1 MKKNY
6 HLILNILSILL
17 IGTLFLPWILEPN
30 TESFT
35 IESVSGYNF
44 LYNNPF
50 VLVLF
55 ITSLITYIFL
65 LKTKNNILKIAMILE
80 LLFLVALLISP
91 IIFYSLNYLEGV
103 LIGYYLA
110 VSILILLI
118 VFFSVDTFK
127 GLNK

>member
-17 IGTLFLPWILEPN
+17 IGTLFLPWILVPD

-91 IIFYSLNYLEGV
+91 ILFYSLNYLEGV

-118 VFFSVDTFK
+118 VFYSVDAFK
-127 GLNK
+127 ELNK

>member
-17 IGTLFLPWILEPN
+17 IGTLFLPWILDPN